1 MIDLEE
7 KMINNLDFL
16 RAQITANNINIV
28 NAKGG
33 LKLFYLEQYFETNT
47 LADFLAA
54 YSGLGSD
61 STRYS
66 LAKKLFANTPEKN
79 LYGLLINLQTAEIIW
94 ALRRDFFQKMEDEI
108 IFKEA
113 DDVLFEWA
121 NRRMGSPISLVAA
134 TPATAVELSKT
145 EKG

>member
-1 MIDLEE
+1 
-7 KMINNLDFL
+7 MINNLDFL
-16 RAQITANNINIV
+16 RMQITANNINIV

-54 YSGLGSD
+54 YPGLGSD

-79 LYGLLINLQTAEIIW
+79 LYGLLINLQTAEIVW

-108 IFKEA
+108 IFKKA

-121 NRRMGSPISLVAA
+121 NRRMGNPISLVAA